1 MAVTA
6 DSVVVDLIANVDK
19 ADANMRRYAQTFD
32 STTKTIETSSQR
44 AENAVVKMSDRG
56 AAATRNF
63 GRQVSDVGVQLG
75 GGASPFLIIV
85 QQGPQV
91 IDALDEMKAAG
102 VGFGTALKGIALP
115 GILAVASAMLPLVT
129 NLLNAGEAGKAAKD
143 GTDLFS
149 NSLVDLEA
157 RAKDA
162 DNALRSLNETS
173 GSRRFAAMAQQNVDN
188 LLAQANVDRIQG
200 EIDKLSLSTG
210 GRAANFGGNYANDR
224 RAESMQRELQAN
236 KDLLAQGQ
244 LRLTLMQK
252 ANARI
257 EAEDAGS
264 KRAVATKATET
275 RARVENAKAIETEA
289 AMLARLR
296 KEDDASDRDRTSA
309 IDAIRNRPGGIAEQ
323 VSDSDARLAEG
334 RKAAIDAQRRATDE
348 LYRNEEDQIRSLAS
362 IYEDAFLGGTGSI
375 WQTFER
381 EGLRVLAL
389 LLAKFTILQSTKGGS
404 IGGNLSS
411 AFSSVAGSFF
421 GRASGGYTAG
431 GQTVRVNES
440 AAPGRVEGFRPLGA
454 GHIIPLGQMNA
465 ARPSGGMTIAPN
477 ITIDARGATDPA
489 QIERIARAA
498 TAQGIAEA
506 APLLVSAANGQTM
519 RNIQRPR
526 LPGSLG

>member
-1 MAVTA
+1 
-6 DSVVVDLIANVDK
+6 
-19 ADANMRRYAQTFD
+19 
-32 STTKTIETSSQR
+32 
-44 AENAVVKMSDRG
+44 MSDRG
-56 AAATRNF
+56 AAATKNF

-102 VGFGTALKGIALP
+102 VGFGAALKGIALP

-143 GTDLFS
+143 GADLFS
-149 NSLVDLEA
+149 NSLIDLKA

-162 DNALRSLNETS
+162 DDALRSLNETT

-200 EIDKLSLSTG
+200 EIDKLSVSTG
-210 GRAANFGGNYANDR
+210 GRAANLGGNYANDR
-224 RAESMQRELQAN
+224 RAEAMQKELQAN
-236 KDLLAQGQ
+236 KDLLEQGQ
-244 LRLTLMQK
+244 LRLSLMQK

-257 EAEDAGS
+257 EAEEAAS
-264 KRAVATKATET
+264 KRTVATKTSET
-275 RARVENAKAIETEA
+275 RTRVENAKAIETEA
-289 AMLARLR
+289 EKLARLR
-296 KEDDASDRDRTSA
+296 KEDEQFAAAQDRGINEILNKPGGWGDQVKASDA
-309 IDAIRNRPGGIAEQ
+309 AM
-323 VSDSDARLAEG
+323 AEG
-334 RKAAIDAQRRATDE
+334 RKAAVDAQRRATEE

-431 GQTVRVNES
+431 GQMVRVNES
-440 AAPGRVEGFRPLGA
+440 AAPGRVEGWQPLGA
-454 GHIIPLGQMNA
+454 GHVIPLGRMNA
-465 ARPSGGMTIAPN
+465 ARPGGGVTVMQTIQVDAKGAVMNDQFAEMILARSGQQA
-477 ITIDARGATDPA
+477 
-489 QIERIARAA
+489 IEVGRVAA
-498 TAQGIAEA
+498 
-506 APLLVSAANGQTM
+506 SAAQSGTM
-519 RNIQRPR
+519 RTLQRPR